1 MNKIALIFLCILL
14 NACTWN
20 GIHISVLPDGNYSII
35 YESIGIKSDLEN
47 EDFVHPSNNN
57 NQWITTI
64 EDNEDNSS
72 TKITINKEPIKGKLI
87 FENKENLSYWIDVQ
101 KKESLLRNEY
111 YFSATMYDLRIDEK
125 YPSIVDFLD
134 VEADSIS
141 WLLPAKK
148 YIICHIKPTFK
159 RIWVQSRIVICKF
172 TFIFMKYL
180 NQIFRIYIA
189 IL

>member
-148 YIICHIKPTFK
+148 YIIDSALLEYEQTLDLSLIHI
-159 RIWVQSRIVICKF
+159 
-172 TFIFMKYL
+172 
-180 NQIFRIYIA
+180 
-189 IL
+189 